1 MQNFSVF
8 DNLALL
14 DLPAADPL
22 HGDGDGQLDG
32 AARPGPVVLAEAP
45 PAAVVALELGAG
57 DEEDVRLV
65 DVAVEVLHRPDRRL
79 EGAEGRPAGLGGQP
93 HGRPVLLGHSVE
105 NIVGL
110 DLNLILLFGGKKVRF
125 TLIKIHML
133 SLHSVWFI

>member
-14 DLPAADPL
+14 ELPADPL

-93 HGRPVLLGHSVE
+93 HGRPVLFGNSVE
-105 NIVGL
+105 YQIVVRL
-110 DLNLILLFGGKKVRF
+110 DINLIFLGMV
-125 TLIKIHML
+125 
-133 SLHSVWFI
+133 

>member
-14 DLPAADPL
+14 DLPADPL